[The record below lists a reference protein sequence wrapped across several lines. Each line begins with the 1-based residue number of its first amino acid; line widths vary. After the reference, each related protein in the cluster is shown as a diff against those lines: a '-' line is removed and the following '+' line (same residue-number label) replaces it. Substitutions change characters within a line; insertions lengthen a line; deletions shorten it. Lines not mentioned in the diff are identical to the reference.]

1 MLRGVN
7 RQIIEITNTESTV
20 FEKVVLYIRPEYADT
35 DDMKIEK
42 KARVYISSLS
52 DDKIKTRNKKTAT
65 KTQLKNFLIPL
76 SVLVLGITALLIKYM
91 FF

>member
-20 FEKVVLYIRPEYADT
+20 FEKVVLYIRPEYSDANDE
-35 DDMKIEK
+35 KIEK
-42 KARVYISSLS
+42 KAMMYISSLK
-52 DDKIKTRNKKTAT
+52 DEAVKRNVKQKAKNINAKTFIVPIS
-65 KTQLKNFLIPL
+65 LLIIG
-76 SVLVLGITALLIKYM
+76 VTVLLIKSI